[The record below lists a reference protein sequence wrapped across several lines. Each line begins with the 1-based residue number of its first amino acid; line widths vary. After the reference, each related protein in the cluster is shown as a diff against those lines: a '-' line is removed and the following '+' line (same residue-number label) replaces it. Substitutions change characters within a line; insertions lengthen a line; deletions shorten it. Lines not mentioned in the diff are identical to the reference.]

1 MTDIY
6 TFFKKPLNLFVII
19 LLCLVLL
26 SCLGMYREGF
36 VTTNG
41 GNGFTEQVSKIYV
54 NGEEIIERK
63 FTSPNGNT
71 AEIYKTPNGKVMI
84 IIIDSSGKVTKYSY
98 STNENP
104 PSSSNEDYITDKTVF
119 YGPFGDVANIA
130 KGPNGKYLI
139 QLTDTK
145 GNPTYFIQNTSSS
158 SSSTYSPSSSS
169 NVPPSTTPS
178 QSYPSYSKYSTI
190 QSNQQPYTYP
200 LSQQQQQLNN
210 NYADS
215 LPPGIPSSQ
224 IPPGQEDLYIL
235 KSEVIPPVCPVCPSP
250 ITSLKN
256 KTDECAPCPPCARCP
271 KPAFECKKVPSYT
284 ENNDNTPNPIL
295 SPYSTYGT

>member
-6 TFFKKPLNLFVII
+6 AFLKKPLNLFVII
-19 LLCLVLL
+19 LLCLVLI

-41 GNGFTEQVSKIYV
+41 ANGFTEQVSKLYI
-54 NGEEIIERK
+54 NGEEITERK
-63 FTSPNGNT
+63 FTGPNGNT
-71 AEIYKTPNGKVMI
+71 AEIYKSPNGKVLI
-84 IIIDSSGKVTKYSY
+84 IIIDSSGKITKYSY

-104 PSSSNEDYITDKTVF
+104 PSSTNEDYITDKTVF

-145 GNPTYFIQNTSSS
+145 GNSTYFIQNTSSS
-158 SSSTYSPSSSS
+158 TSSST
-169 NVPPSTTPS
+169 NQQPSTIP
-178 QSYPSYSKYSTI
+178 QSYPSYSTYSNV

-200 LSQQQQQLNN
+200 LSQQQPVN

-215 LPPGIPSSQ
+215 LPPGIPANQ

-271 KPAFECKKVPSYT
+271 KPAFECKKVPSYA
-284 ENNDNTPNPIL
+284 ESNNNTPNPIL